1 MPYIT
6 LIAIIVLIF
15 VNGFTDAPNAI
26 TTVVSTNV
34 LPFKKAAKLSAIF
47 NLIGIFLMC
56 MISFKVA
63 NGISSIVTLT
73 SGKLGLIAIFSSMI
87 ACITFSGIASI
98 CGIPT
103 SETHGLIAGLTG
115 SAIVVGNIN
124 QVNIIEWL
132 NVILGLIWSILGCL
146 IIIKIVSVFKNKLYK
161 MDLNKIKI
169 CQKWSSYGLSFMHG
183 AQDGQKFIG
192 IVILY
197 LSIITG
203 NYQTSTNTIAYLWII
218 VFVAIVMFVG
228 VSIGG
233 KKIVENVGNNTVEL
247 DNVKGIISDIGTII
261 TLFLASLLGFPV
273 STTHVKTMSIIA
285 LGKNNSN
292 QKSIS
297 NIFQAWIWTFPICFG
312 MSYLISKILIENI
325 KYI

>member
-6 LIAIIVLIF
+6 FIAIVVLIF

-26 TTVVSTNV
+26 TTVVSTKV
-34 LPFKKAAKLSAIF
+34 LPFKKAARLSAIF
-47 NLIGIFLMC
+47 NLIGIFIMC
-56 MISFKVA
+56 IISFKVA

-73 SGKLGLIAIFSSMI
+73 GGKIGLIAVFSSMVS
-87 ACITFSGIASI
+87 CIIFSVIASI

-115 SAIVVGNIN
+115 SAIVIGNIH

-132 NVILGLIWSILGCL
+132 NVILGLFWSILGCL
-146 IIIKIVSVFKNKLYK
+146 IVIKIVSVFKNRLYK
-161 MDLNKIKI
+161 MDLSKIRVY
-169 CQKWSSYGLSFMHG
+169 QKWSSYGLSFMHG

-197 LSIITG
+197 LSIIKG
-203 NYQTSTNTIAYLWII
+203 SYQISTSAKDNLWII
-218 VFVAIVMFVG
+218 VFVAVIMFLG
-228 VSIGG
+228 VSVGG
-233 KKIVENVGNNTVEL
+233 RRIVENIGNNTVEL

-285 LGKNNSN
+285 LEKNKANRKN
-292 QKSIS
+292 IS

-312 MSYLISKILIENI
+312 LSYLISKILIENI
-325 KYI
+325 KLI